1 MQTNA
6 EVDRLKEVYGLYAAH
21 GLQSSRW
28 SAANPGNQA
37 IQREREAGTRRLLQ
51 SSGFLPLGTRRIL
64 DVGCGT
70 GEKLAGFLEWGALP
84 ENLVGVDLI
93 AERIRA
99 AQRNYP
105 ELTFQLANA
114 ESLPAT
120 ARSFDLVLVFTV
132 FTSILDSGMAAN
144 ICGEIDRVLAPGGG
158 VVWYDFR
165 IHNPWNRNVRGLNRA
180 RIRELF
186 PGYRHSLRSIT
197 LLPPLAR
204 RLGRF
209 TPLLY
214 RRLSAWPFLRTHY
227 LGLLTKS

>member
-1 MQTNA
+1 MKTKTS
-6 EVDRLKEVYGLYAAH
+6 LTL
-21 GLQSSRW
+21 SSDLLAKIEKKQPKDDHQP
-28 SAANPGNQA
+28 SDAN
-37 IQREREAGTRRLLQ
+37 
-51 SSGFLPLGTRRIL
+51 
-64 DVGCGT
+64 
-70 GEKLAGFLEWGALP
+70 KLAGGAT
-84 ENLVGVDLI
+84 VGVDLI
-93 AERIRA
+93 AGRIRA

-105 ELTFQLANA
+105 DLAFHLANA

-132 FTSILDSGMAAN
+132 FTSILDPRMAAN

-158 VVWYDFR
+158 VLWYDFR
-165 IHNPWNRNVRGLNRA
+165 IHNPWNRNVRGFNRA
-180 RIRELF
+180 RIRGLF

-214 RRLSAWPFLRTHY
+214 CRLSAWPFLRTHY